1 MITDPSGFIRAI
13 CAIRGFLLP
22 FLSMN
27 LHGKRLVI
35 FGCGYVGSALA
46 RAAVEAGA
54 SVEALTRNAEK
65 AAALRAAGLA
75 KVVVADLSTEAWH
88 GQIAGGADFVVNCV
102 SSGGPEAYRQSYVGG
117 MQSVLAWA
125 AKGAVPAGTL
135 VYTSSTSVYP
145 QGEGMVVDETVPAEG
160 ATPNGAIIRE
170 SEVLLQRAAASTVR
184 RHFILRLAG
193 IYGPGRHHLLDQL
206 RAGAGQLGGSG
217 THRLNLA
224 HRDDIV
230 AAILAC
236 LAAPATVGSDL
247 FNVADSAPAL
257 RAEVV
262 AWLAARL
269 GRPAPGF
276 DGSATTRRGGAPM
289 PDRIISNAR
298 IQRVLGWR
306 PRYPDYRAGYE
317 NILSP

>member
-1 MITDPSGFIRAI
+1 MS
-13 CAIRGFLLP
+13 
-22 FLSMN
+22 S

-46 RAAVEAGA
+46 RAAVTAGA
-54 SVEALTRNAEK
+54 SVEALTRNPDK
-65 AAALRAAGLA
+65 ATALRAAGLA
-75 KVVVADLSTEAWH
+75 KVVVADLSTDAWH
-88 GQIAGGADFVVNCV
+88 GQIAGGADFIVNCV
-102 SSGGPEAYRQSYVGG
+102 SSGGPDAYRQSYVGG

-125 AKGAVPAGTL
+125 AKGPVPVGTL

-145 QGEGMVVDETVPAEG
+145 QGDGMVVDETAPAEG
-160 ATPNGAIIRE
+160 STPNGAIIRE
-170 SEVLLQRAAASTVR
+170 SEVLLQRAPASAVR

-217 THRLNLA
+217 DHRLNLA

-236 LAAPATVGSDL
+236 LDAPAAVGSDI
-247 FNVADSAPAL
+247 FNVADSAPAG

-262 AWLAARL
+262 AWLAERL
-269 GRPAPGF
+269 GRPVPGF

-298 IQRVLGWR
+298 IQQVLGWR
-306 PRYPDYRAGYE
+306 PGFPDYRAGYE
-317 NILSP
+317 KLLSL